1 MFSKIKFGLLVVIS
15 FSLFGCINMLKVKEV
30 FEGSDA
36 WVRELTRGMTI
47 TAQYPE
53 GEVHLHEPY
62 DLFIRIENHG
72 EHEPHLNTAIVELLN
87 EQENEQKEWA
97 CIMVEPEPSEV
108 KPFSSGYLFYMP
120 PEKVKMNAVTVIRLQ
135 CTFNQPGTYK
145 LLLAAEFQESGTAF
159 VSRVFSV
166 TAR

>member
-1 MFSKIKFGLLVVIS
+1 MFSKTKVVLLVMMS
-15 FSLFGCINMLKVKEV
+15 FSLFGCINMLEVKEV
-30 FEGSDA
+30 LEGSDA

-53 GEVHLHEPY
+53 GDVHLHQSY
-62 DLFIRIENHG
+62 DLLIRIENHG
-72 EHEPHLNTAIVELLN
+72 EHEPHLNTAIVEALN
-87 EQENEQKEWA
+87 EKEGWT
-97 CIMVEPEPSEV
+97 CTMVEPEPSEV

-120 PEKVKMNAVTVIRLQ
+120 QEEVKLDAVTTIRLQ
-135 CTFNQPGTYK
+135 CIFNQPGTYK
-145 LLLAAEFQESGTAF
+145 LHLAAEFRESGKAF